1 MLDYSISLTRGLITR
16 QFIFR
21 RRTQRLRVAFVS
33 PQVVLNC
40 HGGDGGY
47 VVVVDDKDWRRRG
60 VAAAAGSSIFITS
73 TGNKPRFG
81 PTKINL
87 RCTTRTRS
95 PNRIERSQTLKRRRQ
110 RRRCLKSVTPD
121 GRRACHSPQSSQ
133 LKWARPEN
141 PSGQFLDGVSEPGP
155 FVDLGANTI

>member
-33 PQVVLNC
+33 LQVVLNC
-40 HGGDGGY
+40 HGGGGD
-47 VVVVDDKDWRRRG
+47 VVVDDKDWRRRG
-60 VAAAAGSSIFITS
+60 VAVAAGSSIFITS

-87 RCTTRTRS
+87 PSRERCMYYTDTE
-95 PNRIERSQTLKRRRQ
+95 P
-110 RRRCLKSVTPD
+110 KS
-121 GRRACHSPQSSQ
+121 
-133 LKWARPEN
+133 N
-141 PSGQFLDGVSEPGP
+141 
-155 FVDLGANTI
+155 